1 MDQGTPLPLPI
12 GGVFKGF
19 NPEQTDQKYSNDM
32 NNVRPVDVIEDRV
45 RLGQRPGLKRWCI
58 QQIGG
63 DTRPIIEMG
72 ILDKV

>member
-1 MDQGTPLPLPI
+1 MDKGTPIPLPI

-45 RLGQRPGLKRWCI
+45 RLGQRPGLKRWAA

-63 DTRPIIEMG
+63 EARPIVEMG
-72 ILDKV
+72 ILDRV